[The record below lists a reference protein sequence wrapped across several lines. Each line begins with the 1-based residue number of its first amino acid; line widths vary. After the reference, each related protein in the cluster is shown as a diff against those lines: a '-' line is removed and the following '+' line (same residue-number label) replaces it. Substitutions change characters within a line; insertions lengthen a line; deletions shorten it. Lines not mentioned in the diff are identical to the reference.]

1 MKCSEVM
8 LSHVFTCQ
16 QGEPAR
22 RCAEKMRDERV
33 GFMPVVDADGKAL
46 GIVTDRDIALR
57 LVAAGK
63 GPETPVEQVMSTG
76 LLTCHP
82 DEELSSLEARMG
94 REKKSRA
101 LVVDA
106 KGRCAGV
113 ISLSDI
119 ALVDAPDHVGKLLR
133 EVTQRE
139 VSLISHAPH

>member
-1 MKCSEVM
+1 
-8 LSHVFTCQ
+8 
-16 QGEPAR
+16 
-22 RCAEKMRDERV
+22 MRDEKV
-33 GFMPVVDADGKAL
+33 GFIPVVDEEGKAL

-57 LVAAGK
+57 GVAAGK
-63 GPETPVEQVMSTG
+63 SPETPVEQLMSER

-82 DEELSSLEARMG
+82 EDELSEVEARMG

-101 LVVDA
+101 LVLDA
-106 KGRCAGV
+106 SGRCAGV

-139 VSLISHAPH
+139 VSLVSHVPH